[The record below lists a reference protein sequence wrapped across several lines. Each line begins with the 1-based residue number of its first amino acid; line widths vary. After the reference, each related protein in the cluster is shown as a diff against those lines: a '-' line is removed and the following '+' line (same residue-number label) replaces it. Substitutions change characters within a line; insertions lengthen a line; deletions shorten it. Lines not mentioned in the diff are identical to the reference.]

1 VGERPHEATSDGTN
15 HTETVW
21 ELARVIVS
29 LQWSRQRHYPSRTEV
44 LQPDDD
50 RKAIQL
56 LHGHLVAKSIKGDE
70 AGGRIVEAVLI
81 GFGDAEVWC
90 DDAVFG
96 IEHNSDMAEALRALA
111 TEPEGRAGVGR
122 GSGGRFSKRLAIPD
136 LTATGRDHD
145 ECPAN
150 ACDSRWQDIEVT
162 LAFTMARQRNCA
174 DRPGPWHA
182 RSRRRA

>member
-70 AGGRIVEAVLI
+70 AGDRVLETDLV

-90 DDAVFG
+90 DEAVLSPSTTQTSPQRCAYWRLSRKG
-96 IEHNSDMAEALRALA
+96 VPVSAAAAE
-111 TEPEGRAGVGR
+111 VGSRR
-122 GSGGRFSKRLAIPD
+122 GSPSQILRRPD
-136 LTATGRDHD
+136 GTTTSALQTPATAAGKI
-145 ECPAN
+145 
-150 ACDSRWQDIEVT
+150 SR
-162 LAFTMARQRNCA
+162 
-174 DRPGPWHA
+174 
-182 RSRRRA
+182 